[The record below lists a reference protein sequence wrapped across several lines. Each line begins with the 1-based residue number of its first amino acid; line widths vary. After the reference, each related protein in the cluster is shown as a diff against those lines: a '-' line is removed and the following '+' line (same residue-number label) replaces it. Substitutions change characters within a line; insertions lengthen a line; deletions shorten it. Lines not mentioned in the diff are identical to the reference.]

1 MIPRAY
7 FTARDDN
14 VFTLTGRHGCDL
26 RGRRTRCDDVPA
38 ISLRVVGQNVTGE
51 SLMVVGR
58 ASPSLQA
65 RRNLILASLE
75 LGRVCGHRRS
85 LISAIARS

>member
-1 MIPRAY
+1 
-7 FTARDDN
+7 
-14 VFTLTGRHGCDL
+14 
-26 RGRRTRCDDVPA
+26 
-38 ISLRVVGQNVTGE
+38 
-51 SLMVVGR
+51 MVVGR

-75 LGRVCGHRRS
+75 LGRVCGHRMS